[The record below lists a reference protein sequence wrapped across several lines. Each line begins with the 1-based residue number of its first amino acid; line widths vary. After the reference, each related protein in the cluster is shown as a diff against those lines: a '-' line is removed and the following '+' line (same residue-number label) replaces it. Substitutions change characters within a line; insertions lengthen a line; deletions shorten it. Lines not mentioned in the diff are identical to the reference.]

1 MSRILVVDDEPEL
14 REFVAMSLEL
24 NEYETVEAE
33 NGKKALEILQKEDF
47 DCIVSDV
54 EMPEMTGPEFLKNFR
69 ETNKV
74 IPVIMLTGVK
84 ALNTVVEV
92 MKLGAQ
98 DYLVKPINI
107 DELLIAVRKSIEFKR
122 LKDQNIMLQKEN
134 ERYQHHLEDMV
145 EKRSIQLKDALFGSL
160 IIIASAIE
168 AKDEYT
174 KGHSNRVRLISL
186 DIGTLMGLEN
196 KELQILEYGAMMHDV
211 GKIGVKDA
219 ILHKNK
225 SLTEEEFDSIMSHP
239 AIGASIVKNIS
250 FFEPMIDCIEFHHEK
265 FGGEGYP
272 MGLIGEQIPILA
284 RIVAVAD
291 TYDAITTTRPYR
303 KEKTSSEA
311 VQVLIEGKGTQFDP
325 RIVDIFVNNKLY
337 EKDYI
342 LKDKIESEAGSIK
355 PSTIILDD
363 EKSFDHIIKPQKN
376 KAGQNIYD
384 EM

>member
-33 NGKKALEILQKEDF
+33 NGKKALEILASEDF

-54 EMPEMTGPEFLKNFR
+54 EMPEMTGPEFLKKFR
-69 ETNKV
+69 ETNKI

-92 MKLGAQ
+92 MKAGAQ

-122 LKDQNIMLQKEN
+122 LKDQNIKLQKEN

-186 DIGTLMGLEN
+186 DIGKLMNLDN
-196 KELQILEYGAMMHDV
+196 KELQVLEYGAMMHDV

-219 ILHKNK
+219 ILQKNK

-239 AIGASIVKNIS
+239 AVGANIVRNIS
-250 FFEPMIDCIEFHHEK
+250 FFGPMTDCIKYHHEK
-265 FGGEGYP
+265 FGGGGYP
-272 MGLIGEQIPILA
+272 DGIKGDKIPLLA

-303 KEKTSSEA
+303 KEKTSNEA
-311 VQVLIEGKGTQFDP
+311 VQVLLEGRGTQFDP
-325 RIVDIFVNNKLY
+325 YIVDIFVNNRLY
-337 EKDYI
+337 EKNYI
-342 LKDKIESEAGSIK
+342 SKDKIESEAGMIK

-363 EKSFDHIIKPQKN
+363 EKSFDEIIKPKKN
-376 KAGQNIYD
+376 NGEQYIYD
-384 EM
+384 EL

>member
-33 NGKKALEILQKEDF
+33 NGKRALEILKLEDF

-186 DIGTLMGLEN
+186 DIGTLMGLGN

-219 ILHKNK
+219 ILQKNK

-250 FFEPMIDCIEFHHEK
+250 FFEPMIDCIEYHHEK

-272 MGLIGEQIPILA
+272 KGLKGEQIPLLA

-303 KEKTSSEA
+303 VEKTSLEA
-311 VQVLIEGKGTQFDP
+311 VNVLLEGKGVQFDP
-325 RIVDIFVNNKLY
+325 FIVDIFVNNKLY

-342 LKDKIESEAGSIK
+342 QKDKIESEAGAIK

-363 EKSFDHIIKPQKN
+363 EKAFVHIIKPKKDN
-376 KAGQNIYD
+376 LKPYIYD

>member
-303 KEKTSSEA
+303 KEKTSNEA

>member
-1 MSRILVVDDEPEL
+1 MPRILVVDDEPEL

-24 NEYETVEAE
+24 NNFETVEAE
-33 NGKKALEILQKEDF
+33 NGKKALEMLKNEDF
-47 DCIVSDV
+47 DCVISDV

-69 ETNKV
+69 EINKI

-98 DYLVKPINI
+98 DYLVKPINVE
-107 DELLIAVRKSIEFKR
+107 ELLISVRKSIEFKR
-122 LKDQNIMLQKEN
+122 LKEQNILLQKEN
-134 ERYQHHLEDMV
+134 ERYQQHLEDMV
-145 EKRSIQLKDALFGSL
+145 EKRSVQLKDALFGSL

-186 DIGTLMGLEN
+186 DIGRHMNLDN
-196 KELQILEYGAMMHDV
+196 KQLQILEYGAMMHDV

-239 AIGASIVKNIS
+239 AIGAKIVQNIS
-250 FFEPMIDCIEFHHEK
+250 FFNPMVDCIKYHHEY
-265 FGGEGYP
+265 FNGEGYP
-272 MGLIGEQIPILA
+272 EGLKGEAIPLLS

-291 TYDAITTTRPYR
+291 TYDAVTTTRPYR
-303 KEKTSSEA
+303 KEKTNMEA
-311 VQVLIEGKGTQFDP
+311 VQVLIAGKGTQFDP
-325 RIVDIFVNNKLY
+325 FVVDVFVDNRIY
-337 EKDYI
+337 ERDYL
-342 LKDKIESEAGSIK
+342 LKDKIESEAGMIK

-363 EKSFDHIIKPQKN
+363 DAFVPSIKRTAEKTHSGN
-376 KAGQNIYD
+376 ALD

>member
-1 MSRILVVDDEPEL
+1 MPRILVVDDEPEL

-24 NEYETVEAE
+24 NNFETVEAE
-33 NGKKALEILQKEDF
+33 NGKKALEMLKNEDF
-47 DCIVSDV
+47 DCVVSDV

-69 ETNKV
+69 EINKI

-98 DYLVKPINI
+98 DYLVKPINVE
-107 DELLIAVRKSIEFKR
+107 ELLISVRKSIEFKR
-122 LKDQNIMLQKEN
+122 LKEQNILLQKEN
-134 ERYQHHLEDMV
+134 ERYQQHLEDMV
-145 EKRSIQLKDALFGSL
+145 EKRSVQLKDALFGSL

-186 DIGTLMGLEN
+186 DIGRHMNLDN
-196 KELQILEYGAMMHDV
+196 KQLQILEYGAMMHDV

-239 AIGASIVKNIS
+239 AIGAKIVQNIS
-250 FFEPMIDCIEFHHEK
+250 FFNPMVDCIKYHHEY
-265 FGGEGYP
+265 FNGEGYP
-272 MGLIGEQIPILA
+272 EGLKGEAIPLLS

-291 TYDAITTTRPYR
+291 TYDAVTTTRPYR
-303 KEKTSSEA
+303 KEKTNMEA
-311 VQVLIEGKGTQFDP
+311 VQVLIAGKGTQFDP
-325 RIVDIFVNNKLY
+325 FVVDVFVDNRIY
-337 EKDYI
+337 ERDYL
-342 LKDKIESEAGSIK
+342 LKDKIESEAGMIK

-363 EKSFDHIIKPQKN
+363 DAFVPSIKRTAEKTHSGN
-376 KAGQNIYD
+376 ALD

>member
-24 NEYETVEAE
+24 NDYETVEAE
-33 NGKKALEILQKEDF
+33 NGKKALEILKKEDF

-54 EMPEMTGPEFLKNFR
+54 EMPEMTGPEFLKKFR
-69 ETNKV
+69 EINKI

-122 LKDQNIMLQKEN
+122 LKDQNIKLQKEN
-134 ERYQHHLEDMV
+134 ERYQQHLEDMV

-160 IIIASAIE
+160 IILASAIE

-174 KGHSNRVRLISL
+174 KGHSNRVRLISI
-186 DIGTLMGLEN
+186 DIGKLMNLDN

-239 AIGASIVKNIS
+239 AVGANIVKNIS
-250 FFEPMIDCIEFHHEK
+250 YFGPMTDCIKYHHEK
-265 FGGEGYP
+265 FGGGGYP
-272 MGLIGEQIPILA
+272 EGIKGEKIPLLA

-303 KEKTSSEA
+303 KEKTSDEA
-311 VQVLIEGKGTQFDP
+311 VQVLLEGRGTQFDP
-325 RIVDIFVNNKLY
+325 YIVDVFVNNRLY

-342 LKDKIESEAGSIK
+342 TRDKIESEAGTIK

-363 EKSFDHIIKPQKN
+363 ENSFDEIIKPRKN
-376 KAGQNIYD
+376 NSEPYVYD
-384 EM
+384 EL

>member
-33 NGKKALEILQKEDF
+33 NGKKALEILTREDF

-54 EMPEMTGPEFLKNFR
+54 EMPEMTGPEFLKKFR
-69 ETNKV
+69 EINKV

-122 LKDQNIMLQKEN
+122 LKDQNIRLQKEN

-186 DIGTLMGLEN
+186 DIGKLMNLDN

-219 ILHKNK
+219 ILQKNK

-239 AIGASIVKNIS
+239 AVGANIVKNIS
-250 FFEPMIDCIEFHHEK
+250 FFDPMADCIKYHHEK
-265 FGGEGYP
+265 FGGGGYP
-272 MGLIGEQIPILA
+272 DGIKGDMIPLLA

-311 VQVLIEGKGTQFDP
+311 VQVLLEGRGTQFDP
-325 RIVDIFVNNKLY
+325 YIVDVFVNNRLY

-342 LKDKIESEAGSIK
+342 SKDKIESETGMIK

-363 EKSFDHIIKPQKN
+363 EKSFDEIVKPKKSN
-376 KAGQNIYD
+376 GEPYVYD
-384 EM
+384 EL

>member
-33 NGKKALEILQKEDF
+33 NGKKALEILKSEDF

-54 EMPEMTGPEFLKNFR
+54 EMPEMTGPEFLKKFR
-69 ETNKV
+69 EINKV

-122 LKDQNIMLQKEN
+122 LKDQNIRLQKEN

-186 DIGTLMGLEN
+186 DIGKLMNLDN
-196 KELQILEYGAMMHDV
+196 KELQVLEYGAMMHDV

-219 ILHKNK
+219 ILQKNK

-239 AIGASIVKNIS
+239 AVGANIVKNIS
-250 FFEPMIDCIEFHHEK
+250 FFGPMADCIKYHHEK
-265 FGGEGYP
+265 FGGGGYP
-272 MGLIGEQIPILA
+272 DGIKGERIPLLA

-303 KEKTSSEA
+303 KEKTSNEA
-311 VQVLIEGKGTQFDP
+311 VQVLLEGRGTQFDP
-325 RIVDIFVNNKLY
+325 YIVDVFVNNRLY

-342 LKDKIESEAGSIK
+342 SKDKIESEAGMIK

-363 EKSFDHIIKPQKN
+363 EKSFDEIIKPKKN
-376 KAGQNIYD
+376 NDEPYIYD
-384 EM
+384 EL